1 MSFKSTFP
9 YICAMTRKIIAALLF
24 LAIPMLA
31 AAQRQ
36 GQGHKSARITQ
47 EDGLSN
53 SAVNC
58 IFQDSEG
65 RMWFGTWDGLNM
77 YDGRH
82 FKVFK
87 PSPQDEGTLSNG
99 VIRSITE
106 QSEDVFWIATDKGVN
121 RLRLNTLDFDCWLEN
136 LDLTGE
142 KAYSVAIDPDGD
154 VFVLVDGYGCYKYY
168 KDKDDFRLLFAYQE
182 CTDAFFDYQHALW
195 IHSGNGKLERYTF
208 NSSDELSSSTIVDMN
223 VAKVCPDKEG
233 RRVAINYKDGNT
245 AVLDIEKHII
255 EKTFNSTHVN
265 AMAFLGDKLLYAD
278 EEAVYEYNIALKESE
293 KLTEEERVMSLYP
306 GSQGILWVGTDMRG
320 VVKMVDVRNSD
331 FSVFPIEGNSI
342 FGDVAIRAICRSSN
356 GNFLVG
362 TKGKGIYEIASK
374 DKPVY
379 RHITSSEGL
388 IDNSVYSIVQEE
400 DGPVWIGTDGAGLN
414 CLLNGRLSKMD
425 MGGAEDV
432 VSVYSILPWDKNTL
446 FVGTAGNGLFM
457 LIHNGL
463 RVVSWCR
470 IVEGIVYSVLRDDD
484 RLIIGTRGRGV
495 WEYVVGSG
503 SLRLMSKELSNLD
516 ILSMHLD
523 KKDRLWLGTGTGL
536 YAVNS
541 DGSGPYPLIRLSEGE
556 NLPNNTIHA
565 ILEDSEACLWVSTNN
580 GIGRISETEGEFK
593 IASYYTV
600 DGLFGNEF
608 CDGAA
613 CSTNMGHS
621 FIFGNIGGMTH
632 FDPVK
637 ISNSSHVPHLVL
649 ESFRIDNEDA
659 LLGEGPLLLPRG
671 TNYVSFNFTP
681 IDYLNGHRCKI
692 SYSTDEVN
700 WVDIGTSGTVVLS
713 RLKPGK
719 YTLYV
724 RASTPEAEWGEPE
737 FIQTMR
743 VRSVWY
749 LSPLAKLFYVLLVLG
764 LVCLLLWFILQ
775 RARAHDEITRRE
787 TVHEA
792 KLKFFTD
799 IAHEFSNSL
808 TLIYG
813 PCVQILSNPS
823 IDSNTKRYA
832 TLIAN
837 SSERMSTLIQEL
849 IDFRKAESGHLKIHC
864 NDVDLRELC
873 HREMDYFSEMLAER
887 RVSCRSELSEDIASW
902 KTDRDSLEKMVFNL
916 LSNAAKYTPSGE
928 KIILSMREDKEKLHI
943 CVTNYGVGIDM
954 DKIDSIFNRFTVLDR
969 YEKDVSRGRRT
980 TSNGIG
986 LAMCKNL
993 AELLGGSISV
1003 DSDGSTYVRFEIVLP
1018 QMNEEVEDAD
1028 GLNTPSWR
1036 PAQVRELQEKTV
1048 FKEYEE
1054 PETFRGKLMLVVDDE
1069 LPIRQF
1075 ISELFASEFLIV
1087 QAENGK
1093 AALEEVRKRRPDII
1107 ISDVIMPEMNGVE
1120 LLKVLKNNDLT
1131 RRIPVILLSSKDT
1144 VENQIEGLTEG
1155 ADSFIGK
1162 PFNPKKLVALV
1173 NSTLKRDKAIIEYS
1187 NSSLSAVD
1195 MFEGKVMKNSVREL
1209 LTSVAEAVNRNL
1221 NNENLTLEMVA
1232 EEVAVSKMKLYR
1244 AIKETLEMTPTQY
1257 IRTIRIQHA
1266 EKLLRTTN
1274 MTVQEIIYACGF
1286 SSKAYFYKV
1295 FAERYGKTPK
1305 DYRNAN

>member
-1 MSFKSTFP
+1 MKRR
-9 YICAMTRKIIAALLF
+9 I
-24 LAIPMLA
+24 LA
-31 AAQRQ
+31 AVLSLTLPILATAQ
-36 GQGHKSARITQ
+36 GQGHRSARLTQ

-82 FKVFK
+82 FKIFK
-87 PSPQDEGTLSNG
+87 PSPQDNRTLSNG

-106 QSEDVFWIATDKGVN
+106 QTDGVFWIATDKGVN
-121 RLRLNTLDFDCWLEN
+121 RLQLNTSDFDCWLDN
-136 LDLTGE
+136 FDLTGE
-142 KAYSVAIDPDGD
+142 RAYTIAIDPDCN
-154 VFVLVDGYGCYKYY
+154 VFVIVDGYGCYKYY
-168 KDKDDFRLLFAYQE
+168 PDKNDFRLLFSYQE
-182 CTDAFFDYQHALW
+182 CTDAFFDCQHALW
-195 IHSGNGKLERYTF
+195 IHSGDGKLERYTF
-208 NSSDELSSSTIVDMN
+208 NSSDEMSSSTIVDLN
-223 VAKVCPDKEG
+223 VAKVCPAKDG
-233 RRVAINYKDGNT
+233 RCVAINYKDGNT
-245 AVLDIEKHII
+245 AVLDIVNHLRKNLFNNKHI
-255 EKTFNSTHVN
+255 K
-265 AMAFLGDKLLYAD
+265 AMSFLGDDLLYAD
-278 EEAVYEYNIALKESE
+278 DKAVYEFDTSLMKSE
-293 KLTEEERVMSLYP
+293 KLTEEERIMSLYP
-306 GSQGILWVGTDMRG
+306 GSQGIIWVGTDMRG
-320 VVKMVDVRNSD
+320 VVKLVDVRNSG
-331 FSVFPIEGNSI
+331 FSVYPGGGDNT
-342 FGDVAIRAICRSSN
+342 FGDVAIRAICCSRN
-356 GNFLVG
+356 GNLLVG
-362 TKGKGIYEIASK
+362 TKGRGIFELESK
-374 DKPVY
+374 DEPVY
-379 RHITSSEGL
+379 RHFTSAEGL

-400 DGPVWIGTDGAGLN
+400 DGPIWIGTDGKGLN
-414 CLLNGRLSKMD
+414 CLENGRLSKMD
-425 MGGAEDV
+425 MGGADDV

-446 FVGTAGNGLFM
+446 FVGTAGNGLYM
-457 LIHNGL
+457 LLHEGL
-463 RVVSWCR
+463 LVKSWCK
-470 IVEGIVYSVLRDDD
+470 IVDGIVYSALRNDDK
-484 RLIIGTRGRGV
+484 LIIGTRGRGV
-495 WEYVVGSG
+495 WEYTVSSG
-503 SLRLMSKELSNLD
+503 GLRLMSKELSNLD
-516 ILSMHLD
+516 VLSMHLD
-523 KKDRLWLGTGTGL
+523 YEKRLWLGTGTGL
-536 YAVNS
+536 YAMNA
-541 DGSGPYPLIRLSEGE
+541 DGSSPHPLLRLSENE

-565 ILEDSEACLWVSTNN
+565 ILEGEDGCLWVSTNN
-580 GIGRISETEGEFK
+580 GIGRISKDVQGVFK

-608 CDGAA
+608 CDGAS
-613 CSTNMGHS
+613 CSTKWEHS
-621 FIFGNIGGMTH
+621 FIFGNIGGITY
-632 FDPVK
+632 FDPTKVSHS
-637 ISNSSHVPHLVL
+637 SNVPHLVL
-649 ESFRIDNEDA
+649 ESFRIDNEES
-659 LLGEGPLLLPRG
+659 LLGDGPLLLPRG
-671 TNYVSFNFTP
+671 TNYISFNFTP

-692 SYSTDEVN
+692 AYSTDRSN
-700 WVDIGTSGTVVLS
+700 WVDIGTSGTIVLS

-724 RASTPEAEWGEPE
+724 RASTPDGEWGEPE

-749 LSPLAKLFYVLLVLG
+749 LSPLAKIFYVVLILG
-764 LVCLLLWFILQ
+764 LICLLSWFILQ
-775 RARAHDEITRRE
+775 RARSHDEITRRE

-849 IDFRKAESGHLKIHC
+849 IDFRKAESGHLMIHC

-873 HREMDYFSEMLAER
+873 QREMEYFSDMFAER
-887 RVSCRSELSEDIASW
+887 GINCQSAIADDISSW

-928 KIILSMREDKEKLHI
+928 KILLSLSKEKDKLHI
-943 CVTNYGVGIDM
+943 CVTNYGVGIGM
-954 DKIDSIFNRFTVLDR
+954 DKIESIFNRFTVLDR

-1003 DSDGSTYVRFEIVLP
+1003 DSDGSSYVRFEIVLP
-1018 QMNEEVEDAD
+1018 QMNEEVEDTD
-1028 GLNTPSWR
+1028 SSNRQSWR
-1036 PAQVRELQEKTV
+1036 PAQIRELPENPI

-1054 PETFRGKLMLVVDDE
+1054 PETFRGPLMLVVDDE

-1087 QAENGK
+1087 QADNGK
-1093 AALEEVRKRRPDII
+1093 TALEEVRKRRPDII
-1107 ISDVIMPEMNGVE
+1107 ISDVIMPEMSGVD

-1209 LTSVAEAVNRNL
+1209 LTSVTEAVNRNL
-1221 NNENLTLEMVA
+1221 NNENLTLDMVA

-1244 AIKETLEMTPTQY
+1244 TIKESLEMTPTQF
-1257 IRTIRIQHA
+1257 IRNIRIQHA

-1295 FAERYGKTPK
+1295 FTERYGKTPK